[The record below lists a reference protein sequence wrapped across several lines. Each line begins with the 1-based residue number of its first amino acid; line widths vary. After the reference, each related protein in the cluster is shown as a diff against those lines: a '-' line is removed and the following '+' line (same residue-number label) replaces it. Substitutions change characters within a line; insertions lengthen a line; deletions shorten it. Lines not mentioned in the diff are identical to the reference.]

1 MAVFSFFE
9 EVGAQIFS
17 TDKEKEETH
26 VEVTDAKK
34 AVLEKQNKAAAEK
47 LLHKA
52 SELKLNIESPV
63 IHIKAA
69 TATLYG
75 LAETQDD
82 REKMILL
89 VGNSKG
95 VAKVD
100 DRIAVKEEAPESSFY
115 TVQRGDNLSKIA
127 KEHYDNANKYKLIFE
142 ANKPMLEDPDKIFPG
157 QVLRIPP
164 REKK

>member
-1 MAVFSFFE
+1 MAEFSFFKDI
-9 EVGAQIFS
+9 GKQIFS
-17 TDKEKEETH
+17 TDREKEETQA
-26 VEVTDAKK
+26 DANET
-34 AVLEKQNKAAAEK
+34 VLERQNKAAADK
-47 LLHKA
+47 LLQQA

-63 IHIKAA
+63 IHIKST

-95 VAKVD
+95 IAKVD
-100 DRIAVKEEAPESSFY
+100 DRIAVKEKAPESSFY

-127 KEHYDNANKYKLIFE
+127 KEHYDNANEYRIIFE
-142 ANKPMLEDPDKIFPG
+142 ANKPLLKDPDKIFPG
-157 QVLRIPP
+157 QVLRVPP
-164 REKK
+164 RE